1 MALKQPLLQLGA
13 LLEHAIFTLRQ
24 GDELL
29 LLIGI
34 EHRVE
39 SVSGHSQ
46 KFSSLLESFA
56 AAEIERQVRHGNTSL
71 SGAPTVLYIDSSPS
85 RLQLLS
91 CTHGPGVHDSNCG
104 GQLDVMV

>member
-13 LLEHAIFTLRQ
+13 LLEHAIFALRQ

-34 EHRVE
+34 KHRVK
-39 SVSGHSQ
+39 SVTGHFQ
-46 KFSSLLESFA
+46 EFSSFLESFA

-71 SGAPTVLYIDSSPS
+71 SGAPTVLYIGSLPS

-91 CTHGPGVHDSNCG
+91 CTPGTGPSEG
-104 GQLDVMV
+104 LP